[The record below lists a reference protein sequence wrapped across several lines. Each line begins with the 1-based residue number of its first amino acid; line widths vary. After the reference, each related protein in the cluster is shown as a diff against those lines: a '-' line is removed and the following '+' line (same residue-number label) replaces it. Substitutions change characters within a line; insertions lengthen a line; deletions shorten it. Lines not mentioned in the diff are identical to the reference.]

1 MLTRAGFILM
11 WLLHFL
17 PLPVLAPLGEALGLL
32 LYLLGWERRR
42 VARVNLRLCFPSMHE
57 KERESLLRSH
67 FRTLGRSFLEH
78 CLLWWSS
85 RDRVR
90 RLISIEGLE
99 NWEAVSSRPVIW
111 FAPHFVGLDMG
122 GVRLSCD
129 YPAVSVYSHQKNPK
143 FDEMLLHGRKRFGT
157 STLFSRQQ
165 GLRAVVRAM
174 RQGLPFYYLPDMDF
188 GIRDGSFVPFFGVQ
202 AATVNGLSRLASMTG
217 AVVVPC
223 VTRQL
228 SWGRGYV
235 IRFYPAWQDFPT
247 ENVNADTRR
256 MNAFIEERILETPE
270 QYYWLHKRF
279 KTRPEGEAS
288 FYA

>member
-1 MLTRAGFILM
+1 M
-11 WLLHFL
+11 WLLHFFPL
-17 PLPVLAPLGEALGLL
+17 PLLALLGETLGML
-32 LYLLGWERRR
+32 LYFLGRERRR
-42 VARVNLRLCFPSMHE
+42 VARINLRLCFPSMDDRA
-57 KERESLLRSH
+57 RESLLRGH
-67 FRTLGRSFLEH
+67 FRAFGRSFLEH

-85 RDRVR
+85 KKRIR
-90 RLISIEGLE
+90 RLIRIEGIE
-99 NWEAVSSRPVIW
+99 NWEAVSSGPVLW

-129 YPAVSVYSHQKNPK
+129 YPAVSVYSHQKNRK

-188 GIRDGSFVPFFGVQ
+188 GIRDSSFVPFFGVQ
-202 AATVNGLSRLASMTG
+202 TATVSGLSRLASMTG
-217 AVVVPC
+217 AAVVPC

-228 SWGRGYV
+228 PWGQGYV
-235 IRFYPAWQDFPT
+235 VRFYPAWQDFPT
-247 ENVNADTRR
+247 ADVEADTRR
-256 MNAFIEERILETPE
+256 MNAFIEERILEIPE

-279 KTRPEGEAS
+279 KTRPPGDAS
-288 FYA
+288 FYG